1 MNQESLEDEITQKV
15 DKQFDMLKRIIDEQ
29 KAHAKDI
36 IRNLESVQDYR
47 PPPQDFTNQTL
58 NELKSFQ
65 QEINNRITNL
75 QALNQT
81 KDYLEVLQQ
90 KHLISDFQNKNK
102 NFEMK
107 ICNHVDFVQENA
119 RPEIEV
125 KSEVDKFRGFLND
138 VISFEPDYILASV
151 KPRLHYYNEEQKS
164 LFIHQLDTQTTIKIP
179 IRNSEILPQ
188 DFTSI

>member
-1 MNQESLEDEITQKV
+1 MQQRIMNQESLEDEITQKV

-75 QALNQT
+75 
-81 KDYLEVLQQ
+81 
-90 KHLISDFQNKNK
+90 
-102 NFEMK
+102 
-107 ICNHVDFVQENA
+107 
-119 RPEIEV
+119 
-125 KSEVDKFRGFLND
+125 
-138 VISFEPDYILASV
+138 
-151 KPRLHYYNEEQKS
+151 
-164 LFIHQLDTQTTIKIP
+164 
-179 IRNSEILPQ
+179 
-188 DFTSI
+188 